1 MSEPR
6 FYSYNEYLT
15 NKYDV
20 KTYKCPINIPSTCP
34 NRDGS
39 KGRQGCS
46 FCSAKGTGFEAHEDI
61 IPVKDQIKVA
71 RLKMMKRYK
80 AQKFIGYFQNYTN
93 TYMPLE
99 TFLSYINEAIECDL
113 VGIDIAT
120 RPDTLPDEYLRA
132 LKKIQE
138 ENHLDITFELGL
150 QIANDDV
157 LESVHRG
164 HSVADYEKAA
174 LRIKSFGF
182 NLCTHLILNLPGTT
196 IEDVETTVNLMNEV
210 GTDIVKLHSLY
221 IAKDSIY
228 EKEYLDGKII
238 VGDIN
243 DYIQRVIYFI
253 TRLNPDIAIAR
264 LVSRI
269 PKDDSVFS
277 NWETSWWKVYN
288 MIIEQL
294 TENDFRQGMYYSEG
308 RYGK

>member
-1 MSEPR
+1 
-6 FYSYNEYLT
+6 
-15 NKYDV
+15 
-20 KTYKCPINIPSTCP
+20 
-34 NRDGS
+34 
-39 KGRQGCS
+39 
-46 FCSAKGTGFEAHEDI
+46 
-61 IPVKDQIKVA
+61 
-71 RLKMMKRYK
+71 
-80 AQKFIGYFQNYTN
+80 
-93 TYMPLE
+93 
-99 TFLSYINEAIECDL
+99 L

-138 ENHLDITFELGL
+138 ENHIDITFELGL

-210 GTDIVKLHSLY
+210 ATDIVKLHSLY

-277 NWETSWWKVYN
+277 NWETSWWKIYN